1 VKETLKALPLSWL
14 SDQISHAMRKPKKE
28 IHETINM
35 ATIEDTPLVEAE
47 FDLAAVVV
55 VVVVEV
61 GVVAVPSEGE
71 AFPVEGVVS
80 FPALTVTA
88 SFMPPEQ
95 CPGTEHMK

>member
-1 VKETLKALPLSWL
+1 MEETLKALPLSWL
-14 SDQISHAMRKPKKE
+14 SDQISYTQKE

-35 ATIEDTPLVEAE
+35 ATIDETLLVEAE

-55 VVVVEV
+55 VVVVGV
-61 GVVAVPSEGE
+61 AVVAVPSEGG
-71 AFPVEGVVS
+71 AFPDEGVVS

-95 CPGTEHMK
+95 CPGAEHMK

>member
-1 VKETLKALPLSWL
+1 MEETLKALPLSWL
-14 SDQISHAMRKPKKE
+14 SDQISYTRRKTQKE

-35 ATIEDTPLVEAE
+35 ATIDDTLLVEAE

-55 VVVVEV
+55 VVLV
-61 GVVAVPSEGE
+61 GVAVVAVPSEGE
-71 AFPVEGVVS
+71 AVPVEGVVS

>member
-1 VKETLKALPLSWL
+1 MEETLKALPLSWL

-35 ATIEDTPLVEAE
+35 ATTENTPVVEAE

-55 VVVVEV
+55 VVVGVV
-61 GVVAVPSEGE
+61 VVAVPSEEGG